1 MRKTYS
7 LTAALVLF
15 SAGASAA
22 DPVPV
27 IELQMDDSSANR
39 STVAR
44 SSGQFGGGSSDTLM
58 LLQQLQDEVRSLRGM
73 VEQQQYQIR
82 QMEQQQRDRYRDLD
96 RRIAVGQSSGGQS
109 SGGQSSAGQS
119 SIGQSSSVPSPQ
131 TGSGDSSLTPAATQP
146 IPVPLPA
153 SDSTPTDSQAY
164 QEAFGLVRQK
174 DFPAALKAFDK
185 FIELYPDSARLPNA
199 YYWVGE
205 VNLAEQ
211 KLEPAKTAFEK
222 VLQTFP
228 EHRKA
233 ADAAYKLGVI
243 YHQMGDQA
251 KANEMFNSTIS
262 RYPDSSAANLA
273 RDYLKR

>member
-1 MRKTYS
+1 MRKAYS

-15 SAGASAA
+15 STGVLAA

-27 IELQMDDSSANR
+27 IELQIEDGSANR
-39 STVAR
+39 SSVNTP
-44 SSGQFGGGSSDTLM
+44 SGQFGGGSSDSLM
-58 LLQQLQDEVRSLRGM
+58 LLQQLQDEVRALRGM

-96 RRIAVGQSSGGQS
+96 RRIAAVQAPGTAQQSSVGGSVQS
-109 SGGQSSAGQS
+109 
-119 SIGQSSSVPSPQ
+119 P
-131 TGSGDSSLTPAATQP
+131 LTPSASQRVPA
-146 IPVPLPA
+146 PLPA
-153 SDSTPTDSQAY
+153 ADSTPTDAQAY
-164 QEAFGLVRQK
+164 QQAFGLVRQK
-174 DFPAALKAFDK
+174 DFPAALDAFDK

-211 KLEPAKTAFEK
+211 KLEPAKAAFEK
-222 VLQTFP
+222 VLNSFP

-233 ADAAYKLGVI
+233 ADASYKLGVI

-251 KANEMFNSTIS
+251 KANDMFNNTIS
-262 RYPDSSAANLA
+262 RYPDSSAASLA

>member
-1 MRKTYS
+1 MRKAYS

-15 SAGASAA
+15 STGALAA

-27 IELQMDDSSANR
+27 IELQIEDGSANR
-39 STVAR
+39 SSVNTP
-44 SSGQFGGGSSDTLM
+44 SGQFGGGSGETLM

-96 RRIAVGQSSGGQS
+96 RRISALQGSGSVQ
-109 SGGQSSAGQS
+109 QSSAGGSDQLP
-119 SIGQSSSVPSPQ
+119 VTPAPSPR
-131 TGSGDSSLTPAATQP
+131 L
-146 IPVPLPA
+146 PVPLPA
-153 SDSTPTDSQAY
+153 ADSTATDAQAY
-164 QEAFGLVRQK
+164 QQAFGLVRQK
-174 DFPAALKAFDK
+174 DFSAALDAFDK

-211 KLEPAKTAFEK
+211 KLEPAKAAFEK
-222 VLQTFP
+222 VLKAFP

-251 KANEMFNSTIS
+251 KANDMFNDTIS
-262 RYPDSSAANLA
+262 RYPDSSAASLA